1 VASHWAF
8 WDSSALVPLFVEE
21 ASSGVVNSRL
31 KNFRPVV
38 WWGTFVEIHGA
49 MRRIHRAG
57 GITEETVKAG
67 TARLAF
73 LRESWNEIQPTE
85 EIREL
90 AVELLNEYSLRAAD
104 SLQLAASLSW
114 CNRQPFQKPFL
125 CGDKKL
131 CHAASSV
138 GFTLIEVRTP
148 SF

>member
-1 VASHWAF
+1 VNSTWAF

-21 ASSGVVNSRL
+21 ASSGVVTSRL
-31 KNFRPVV
+31 ADFRPVV
-38 WWGTFVEIHGA
+38 WWGSLVEIHGA
-49 MRRIHRAG
+49 MQRIHRAG
-57 GITEETVKAG
+57 KITEETVKAG
-67 TARLAF
+67 AARLKF
-73 LRESWNEIQPTE
+73 LRDSWNEIQPGE

-90 AVELLNEYSLRAAD
+90 AVELLNKYSLRAAD

-148 SF
+148 